1 MSAIVGE
8 VLQGILQG
16 GLYALIAIGL
26 SLSIGIVRLVNLA
39 HGDFVILSSYGIL
52 AIAAGLG
59 LSPVLALL
67 LVVPL
72 AAAGGYLLQVV
83 AFKRIAGEKILSSL
97 LLTFGMSIVL
107 QNVLL
112 MTSGADSQRISLVS
126 IETAAFS
133 FGAVSVGALPV
144 MTFAVAILLVGSLD
158 LLLYRTDLGARI
170 RAVAEDVSAAGLVG
184 LPTGRINAITMAII
198 GGTVAI
204 AAFFVGVQTN
214 FDPSSGPTLLLS
226 AFEAVIL
233 GGLGSVWG
241 TLAGGIIL
249 GVAQAVAAAIDVNAQ
264 VLAGHLVFLCVMLMR
279 PQGMFSGRAA

>member
-112 MTSGADSQRISLVS
+112 MTSGADSQRISLGS

-144 MTFAVAILLVGSLD
+144 MTFAVAILLVGALD

-170 RAVAEDVSAAGLVG
+170 RAVAEDVNAAGLVG

>member
-241 TLAGGIIL
+241 TPAGGIIL